1 MANDFQKAFRYGID
15 QPTENVATTL
25 EALGFDTQAKE
36 LRDLIEAPEDWSWYR
51 SWCRLTRWTGGY
63 CNWWDNRRISWAN
76 II

>member
-36 LRDLIEAPEDWSWYR
+36 LRDLI
-51 SWCRLTRWTGGY
+51 
-63 CNWWDNRRISWAN
+63 
-76 II
+76 